1 MLAEKLQQE
10 EPLFINLTPMIDVI
24 LTLLIFFMAAT
35 KLYDWNEQKLD
46 VQLPEVG
53 AAKPITEAP
62 SEIILRISQD
72 GTVEYA
78 GETVTLSEMVARLRT
93 AHDNYAEQAVVI
105 RGDGRV
111 PFRRV
116 AEVMSGCEDAGIT
129 QIAVHVRETAKEQ
142 GQNREPMP

>member
-1 MLAEKLQQE
+1 MLANRLEQD

-53 AAKPITEAP
+53 VAKPITEAP
-62 SEIILRISQD
+62 AEIVVRIAQD
-72 GTVEYA
+72 GTIEYG
-78 GETVTLSEMVARLRT
+78 GETVTVSEMKARLRT
-93 AHDNYAEQAVVI
+93 ARDNYVDQTVVI

-116 AEVMSGCEDAGIT
+116 AEVMSGCEEAGIT
-129 QIAVHVRETAKEQ
+129 QIAVHVRQISDQTQ
-142 GQNREPMP
+142 

>member
-1 MLAEKLQQE
+1 MIPSRVEQDE
-10 EPLFINLTPMIDVI
+10 SLFINLTPMIDVI

-53 AAKPITEAP
+53 IAKPITEAP
-62 SEIILRISQD
+62 AEIVLRIAQD

-78 GETVTLSEMVARLRT
+78 GEVVTVSEMKARLSA
-93 AHDNYAEQAVVI
+93 AHDNYADQTVVI

-116 AEVMSGCEDAGIT
+116 AEVMSGCEDAGIS
-129 QIAVHVRETAKEQ
+129 QIAVHVRQTNSEAQ
-142 GQNREPMP
+142 